1 MNEKTTLECAYDL
14 LSLLR
19 CLSLAMDG
27 QYPEGPRTL
36 VQSGGCAVL
45 DLAADM
51 AGEIVD
57 RLDLAEREVKSSQ
70 VAA

>member
-1 MNEKTTLECAYDL
+1 MSEKTTVKCAYDL

-27 QYPEGPRTL
+27 QELDGPRTL
-36 VQSGGCAVL
+36 ERSGGGEVL

-51 AGEIVD
+51 AAELVD
-57 RLDLAEREVKSSQ
+57 RLERAS
-70 VAA
+70 